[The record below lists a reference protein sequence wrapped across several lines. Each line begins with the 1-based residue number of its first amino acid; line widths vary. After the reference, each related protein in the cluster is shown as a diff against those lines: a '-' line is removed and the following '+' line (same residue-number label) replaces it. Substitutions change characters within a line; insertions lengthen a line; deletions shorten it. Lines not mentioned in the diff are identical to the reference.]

1 MTAYI
6 YDKDGERGLLEKY
19 KYILICG
26 HYGCGKTNLALNLA
40 ADFSSK
46 GMRVTLVD
54 LDIVNPYFRSS
65 DFKSAIDKMNVR
77 LIAPAFAHSNVD
89 LPSLPTE
96 MYSIFDDNSDK
107 VIIDVGGDDQGAV
120 ALGRFSNKIKAT
132 ENYCMVYV
140 VNKFRPLSA
149 TGKDAL
155 EILSEIEA
163 ASRIK
168 ADAIIN
174 NSHLMAETTAED
186 IISSVDY
193 ARQISDALSI
203 PVIATTVPKALYN
216 ETANSVDNLYAIDI
230 YVKPP
235 WADN

>member
-1 MTAYI
+1 ML
-6 YDKDGERGLLEKY
+6 KKC

-40 ADFSSK
+40 ADFSSQ

-65 DFKSAIDKMNVR
+65 DFKAAIDKMNVK
-77 LIAPAFAHSNVD
+77 LIAPAYAHSNVD

-96 MYSIFDDNSDK
+96 MYSIFDDDSDK

-132 ENYCMVYV
+132 DDYCMVYV

-149 TGKDAL
+149 NGKDAL
-155 EILSEIEA
+155 EILAEIEA

-168 ADAIIN
+168 ANAIIN
-174 NSHLMAETTAED
+174 NSHLMTETTAQD
-186 IISSVDY
+186 IISSKEY
-193 ARQISDALSI
+193 ADEISQALSI
-203 PVIATTVPKALYN
+203 PLIATTAPKSLYD
-216 ETANSVDNLYAIDI
+216 ETANSINELYAIDI
-230 YVKPP
+230 YVRPP
-235 WADN
+235 WADMTEV

>member
-1 MTAYI
+1 M
-6 YDKDGERGLLEKY
+6 LETC

-46 GMRVTLVD
+46 GKRVTLID

-65 DFKSAIDKMNVR
+65 DFKEAIDKMNVK

-96 MYSIFDDNSDK
+96 MYSIFDDDSDK

-132 ENYCMVYV
+132 DNYCMIYV

-149 TGKDAL
+149 NGKDAV
-155 EILSEIEA
+155 EILGEIEA

-168 ADAIIN
+168 ATAIVN
-174 NSHLMAETTAED
+174 NSHLMSETTAED
-186 IISSVDY
+186 IISSREY
-193 ARQISDALSI
+193 AEDISRTLSI
-203 PVIATTVPKALYN
+203 PVIATTAPKSIYN
-216 ETANSVDNLYAIDI
+216 ETANSVDKLYAIDI

-235 WADN
+235 WADTTEV